1 MLLYEVLGEDVLHVA
16 RVKLGVVDAVDAAV
30 LLGVL
35 DGLWHI
41 LDADD
46 VACLPGHEVGDG
58 ARARVE
64 VVHQFV
70 AREVRKLSRHAIEV
84 VSLFGVGLVEALRSH
99 LEAQLLHRLVDEVG
113 ALEGCKVEVA
123 DGVVALLVVHV
134 DER

>member
-1 MLLYEVLGEDVLHVA
+1 M
-16 RVKLGVVDAVDAAV
+16 
-30 LLGVL
+30 
-35 DGLWHI
+35 
-41 LDADD
+41 
-46 VACLPGHEVGDG
+46 
-58 ARARVE
+58 
-64 VVHQFV
+64 
-70 AREVRKLSRHAIEV
+70 